1 MILKSAEEGD
11 FLANAIPFPPSYHTL
26 RNLCITRK
34 TRTRDVTALDDET
47 FSEKKENKKTSDQK
61 KKKLPSNLLATETNK
76 ERERYARERER
87 SEI

>member
-47 FSEKKENKKTSDQK
+47 FPEKKENKKTSDQK
-61 KKKLPSNLLATETNK
+61 KEKAPLKFYSQLKRTKK
-76 ERERYARERER
+76 EREIRERKR
-87 SEI
+87 KI

>member
-1 MILKSAEEGD
+1 M
-11 FLANAIPFPPSYHTL
+11 
-26 RNLCITRK
+26 
-34 TRTRDVTALDDET
+34 TALDDET

>member
-1 MILKSAEEGD
+1 M
-11 FLANAIPFPPSYHTL
+11 
-26 RNLCITRK
+26 
-34 TRTRDVTALDDET
+34 TALDDET

-87 SEI
+87 SEICEKTGDVCFTDLLFFVFFVFFFEFFVAFIATKRTKT